1 MSAKKAVEVIRP
13 ADLPAPPQAAMEI
26 MRACADAKVSN
37 KVLSVIVSND
47 PVLSAALLR
56 VVNSPFFG
64 FGREI
69 SNITHAVTLLGHNA
83 LRNLVLCISVRDA
96 LNARS
101 ISGFDV
107 NLYWEDA
114 LRRAVAA
121 KQLAI
126 ACETKDH
133 EDCFTKGLLQDFG
146 LLVLMHLFPD
156 RGYLWPELRAATPV
170 ERMRIELANYQVT
183 HDQIMQQLAVSW
195 NLPDDIAQPIACH
208 HSLDALR
215 PAATEQL
222 LRQASVLH
230 CADWLVCVYTTEA
243 KNEIL
248 TQARELA
255 GNELGLSSDQV
266 DACLAAM
273 PEGVEETGRALG
285 FRVGAQQDFDTILKQ
300 ANLTLAEENLSYQ
313 ELTWRLHN
321 ALRERDRY
329 ADELNRE
336 LALAREI
343 QQNLLPRQEDAGLP
357 VHGINIPAKILSG
370 DFYDYFRLD
379 DGRVYFNL
387 ADVSGKGITAAL
399 LMAKACSLF
408 HCLAKQG
415 HEPASLLSIL
425 NNEIAENAIRGMF
438 VTMIAGSYDPGTDEV
453 NLVNAGHL
461 PALVLR
467 KDMKVVEIPAQ
478 SPPLGVM
485 CDWKFK
491 EIRFKLNASSIYAFT
506 DGLTEH
512 KLKNGNMLGLA
523 GFKKIITRL
532 ARHSAVERL
541 RIIIDYVAEG
551 NALTAKDDI
560 TMLLLERRSGH

>member
-1 MSAKKAVEVIRP
+1 MKAKHAMEQVRP
-13 ADLPAPPQAAMEI
+13 ADLPAPPQAAIQI
-26 MRACADAKVSN
+26 MRACADDKVSN
-37 KVLSVIVSND
+37 KVLSAIVSND

-69 SNITHAVTLLGHNA
+69 SNITQAVTLLGHNA

-96 LNARS
+96 LDVRA

-107 NLYWEDA
+107 NHYWEDA

-121 KQLAI
+121 KQLAV
-126 ACETKDH
+126 ACGLKNQ
-133 EDCFTKGLLQDFG
+133 EDCFTRGLLQDFG

-156 RGYLWPELRAATPV
+156 RGYLWEELRAATPV
-170 ERMRIELANYQVT
+170 ERTQIELAHYQTT
-183 HDQIMQQLAVSW
+183 HERIMQQLASSW
-195 NLPDDIAQPIACH
+195 NLPDEIALPIVNH
-208 HSLDALR
+208 HSLDVLR
-215 PAATEQL
+215 ADAQGHW
-222 LRQASVLH
+222 LRESSVLY
-230 CADWLVCVYTTEA
+230 CADWLVCVYTSQD
-243 KNEIL
+243 KNEML
-248 TQARELA
+248 NQARELVST
-255 GNELGLSSDQV
+255 ELDLSSEQV
-266 DACLAAM
+266 DGCLAAM
-273 PEGVEETGRALG
+273 PDAVEETGRALG
-285 FRVGAQQDFDTILKQ
+285 FKVGEQVDFDTILKE

-313 ELTWRLHN
+313 ELTWKLHN
-321 ALRERDRY
+321 ALKERDRY

-343 QQNLLPRQEDAGLP
+343 QQNLLPCDKDAGLP
-357 VHGINIPAKILSG
+357 VYGINIPAKVLSG
-370 DFYDYFRLD
+370 DFYDYFSLD

-415 HEPASLLSIL
+415 HGPARLLSIL
-425 NNEIAENAIRGMF
+425 NTEIGENTIRGMF
-438 VTMIAGSYDPGTDEV
+438 VTMIAGSYDPATDEV
-453 NLVNAGHL
+453 KLVNAGHL

-478 SPPLGVM
+478 SPPLGVI

-512 KLKNGNMLGLA
+512 KLKNGSMLGLA
-523 GFKKIITRL
+523 GFKKIITKL
-532 ARHSAVERL
+532 AGHSALDRL
-541 RIIIDYVAEG
+541 RIIINYVAEG
-551 NALTAKDDI
+551 NTLTAKDDI